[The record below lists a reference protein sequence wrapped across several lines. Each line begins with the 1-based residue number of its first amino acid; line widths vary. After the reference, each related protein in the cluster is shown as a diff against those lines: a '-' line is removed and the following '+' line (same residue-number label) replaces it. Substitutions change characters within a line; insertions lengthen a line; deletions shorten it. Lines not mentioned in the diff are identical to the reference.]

1 MTGPG
6 VTVMASAI
14 KPVGL
19 PLPMLR
25 TPRLQTNPGAV
36 DERRPIK
43 LNMLTPVINRPG
55 QAKRSQ
61 TKLPLLPITRASAD
75 DMSLRYH
82 VSLEALR
89 VGHGYVGAAQALATA
104 MVVAFFL
111 ADAGYGTMS
120 REAFSIREDILAR
133 GIKTGGSADE
143 WYFDDRGYQIFSA
156 LLKLHDR
163 QLRKAPFS
171 ALLRANDRLKSFV
184 KSKARRNNACLQAMS
199 SGATK
204 GEK

>member
-1 MTGPG
+1 
-6 VTVMASAI
+6 
-14 KPVGL
+14 
-19 PLPMLR
+19 
-25 TPRLQTNPGAV
+25 
-36 DERRPIK
+36 
-43 LNMLTPVINRPG
+43 MLTPVLNRPG

-61 TKLPLLPITRASAD
+61 NKLPLLPITRASAD

-120 REAFSIREDILAR
+120 REAFSISEDILAR
-133 GIKTGGSADE
+133 CIKTGRSTDE

-199 SGATK
+199 AGARKRGNALRSPQTHP
-204 GEK
+204 EA